1 MLEQDVR
8 RFLEVLACGQPF
20 EIRRKLGN
28 GVAGRVYGANQQAA
42 AVDDLRMLDGQQ
54 ATACWVTLNGTTM
67 QPGPWS
73 STTTKDAD
81 VHARRW
87 LLVDVDPQRP
97 KDTNATDAELAAART
112 TADAV
117 QQHLRGAGWPQP
129 VRLMS
134 GNGWHLLWRVD
145 LPADDGGLVR
155 RVLQALAARF
165 NTPEQVKT
173 EQVKV
178 DVANYNPARIT
189 KVAGTVA
196 RKGPHTPER
205 PQRVARL
212 LEVPDPV
219 VPVPRELL
227 EQVAADAPTSA
238 TAAVRVQ
245 QPVQRGARVPF
256 PKDVTGPGRA
266 DAVAAWLEA
275 HGVSIK
281 RTQRKG
287 SATWLYLNA
296 CPCSGVESDG
306 ASDLGVAVPDDGP
319 LAYCNQHN
327 RGEGLTWR
335 HLRDAIDPRPGVQP
349 STTPASVQDTQPVDV
364 EQAMPDDVRADLEV
378 VVLQG
383 MAQFEQTDPEQAAAL
398 EAISTDLP
406 TYAWLQT
413 GMHASVQA
421 ALEDQD
427 GRRVTAALL
436 RAKGVT
442 GGTEDVLLEPVHPAA
457 VLACVRELAQ
467 HHTDGVTRGMLRQV
481 MQRAQV
487 ALEQDPAAR
496 ADAAAELHELVA
508 QHNSTTAA
516 ADVRM
521 GAAVHDGWLAEIRK
535 GHGAGLQGLA
545 TGVPWFDRTTDGL
558 RGMMLLAGQPGC
570 GKTNLALWLLRHTLQ
585 ANPHTCC
592 VFFSGELHPRV
603 VYGRLLAQQA
613 DVAYSVVRK
622 GLPND
627 PAEHDGRMLGWAA
640 EQQQRVDT
648 AAAWLAGVADRMLLH
663 DVRTAADLHPATL
676 QRVVRQAMRRR
687 GCSSAFVVLDSFQAI
702 GARLRLGERMSSDI
716 ERDNATMAA
725 VQRLQAGLDQPVL
738 CITEQNKA
746 AIAGNTK
753 DMASVRGSARLI
765 YTPDWVATLADP
777 KDTADDD
784 MPGSNGQRPL
794 VLHVAKARDG
804 GQCGPVPLVHHY
816 FTGNWTQDGG
826 TPRQDVDPGVLQ
838 VFTEVRPSG
847 KAPRNRAAAGTP
859 AASAV
864 VACDRSAF
872 CPCPRCSSR

>member
-1 MLEQDVR
+1 MSIEIKATGAGRMVEQDVR

-145 LPADDGGLVR
+145 LPADDGGTLR

-165 NTPEQVKT
+165 NTPEQVNT

-178 DVANYNPARIT
+178 DVANHNPARIT

-238 TAAVRVQ
+238 TAAVQVQ

-296 CPCSGVESDG
+296 CPCCTPPLLSENG
-306 ASDLGVAVPDDGP
+306 SDLGVCVADAGRIS
-319 LAYCNQHN
+319 YHNQHN
-327 RGEGLTWR
+327 RGAGLTWA
-335 HLRDAIDPRPGVQP
+335 HLRAAIDPTYGRARSQPAAPGAP
-349 STTPASVQDTQPVDV
+349 
-364 EQAMPDDVRADLEV
+364 EREPDDEDVRGDLEV
-378 VVLQG
+378 VVLRG
-383 MAQFEQTDPEQAAAL
+383 LAQFSTRHAEQAVVLAGIRAGLEGYPWTQRALLEGVTSALGQHDGAASSVDLLRAHGVDKGVAEFLLERVRPEQ
-398 EAISTDLP
+398 
-406 TYAWLQT
+406 
-413 GMHASVQA
+413 VQA
-421 ALEDQD
+421 AIDWLKAWLTRHRDEQVHLKLSDALRDDRPVADRLDTARTMLEQHLATAD
-427 GRRVTAALL
+427 GGVLMGRDHVRVLVDGIVAKHGAQL
-436 RAKGVT
+436 RGLGTGVT
-442 GGTEDVLLEPVHPAA
+442 WMDQA
-457 VLACVRELAQ
+457 
-467 HHTDGVTRGMLRQV
+467 TDGIRGL
-481 MQRAQV
+481 
-487 ALEQDPAAR
+487 
-496 ADAAAELHELVA
+496 
-508 QHNSTTAA
+508 
-516 ADVRM
+516 
-521 GAAVHDGWLAEIRK
+521 
-535 GHGAGLQGLA
+535 
-545 TGVPWFDRTTDGL
+545 
-558 RGMMLLAGQPGC
+558 MLLAAAPGV
-570 GKTNLALWLLRHTLQ
+570 GKSNFALWLQQAVLRTEPE
-585 ANPHTCC
+585 ACC
-592 VFFSGELHPRV
+592 IFLSGEMDAAT
-603 VYGRLLAQQA
+603 VYARLLAQRANLPEGFVVKGTEAALGAGTHLEAARARLEQA
-613 DVAYSVVRK
+613 RTQLEEQAHRMVVHQVLGRRGLTVGKLEQVVR
-622 GLPND
+622 
-627 PAEHDGRMLGWAA
+627 HV
-640 EQQQRVDT
+640 QRV
-648 AAAWLAGVADRMLLH
+648 G
-663 DVRTAADLHPATL
+663 
-676 QRVVRQAMRRR
+676 
-687 GCSSAFVVLDSFQAI
+687 GCRKAFVVVDS
-702 GARLRLGERMSSDI
+702 
-716 ERDNATMAA
+716 
-725 VQRLQAGLDQPVL
+725 LQAVGACMSLEGTPRSEVDQDNMLISAVSELQARLDQPIML
-738 CITEQNKA
+738 ISEQNKQHMSTA
-746 AIAGNTK
+746 ELTG
-753 DMASVRGSARLI
+753 VRGSARAI
-765 YTPDWVATLADP
+765 YTPSIVQFLCDP
-777 KDTADDD
+777 IVDVEEHDAK
-784 MPGSNGQRPL
+784 GRPVKRKVRKPDSTPEVRRL
-794 VLHVAKARDG
+794 WLETRKARGG
-804 GQCGPVPLVHHY
+804 GQHGCVKLQHFY
-816 FTGNWTQDGG
+816 RTGNWLPQKGSD
-826 TPRQDVDPGVLQ
+826 
-838 VFTEVRPSG
+838 
-847 KAPRNRAAAGTP
+847 
-859 AASAV
+859 
-864 VACDRSAF
+864 
-872 CPCPRCSSR
+872 

>member
-1 MLEQDVR
+1 V
-8 RFLEVLACGQPF
+8 
-20 EIRRKLGN
+20 
-28 GVAGRVYGANQQAA
+28 QA
-42 AVDDLRMLDGQQ
+42 
-54 ATACWVTLNGTTM
+54 
-67 QPGPWS
+67 
-73 STTTKDAD
+73 
-81 VHARRW
+81 
-87 LLVDVDPQRP
+87 
-97 KDTNATDAELAAART
+97 
-112 TADAV
+112 
-117 QQHLRGAGWPQP
+117 
-129 VRLMS
+129 
-134 GNGWHLLWRVD
+134 
-145 LPADDGGLVR
+145 
-155 RVLQALAARF
+155 
-165 NTPEQVKT
+165 
-173 EQVKV
+173 
-178 DVANYNPARIT
+178 
-189 KVAGTVA
+189 
-196 RKGPHTPER
+196 
-205 PQRVARL
+205 
-212 LEVPDPV
+212 
-219 VPVPRELL
+219 
-227 EQVAADAPTSA
+227 
-238 TAAVRVQ
+238 
-245 QPVQRGARVPF
+245 
-256 PKDVTGPGRA
+256 
-266 DAVAAWLEA
+266 
-275 HGVSIK
+275 
-281 RTQRKG
+281 
-287 SATWLYLNA
+287 
-296 CPCSGVESDG
+296 
-306 ASDLGVAVPDDGP
+306 
-319 LAYCNQHN
+319 
-327 RGEGLTWR
+327 
-335 HLRDAIDPRPGVQP
+335 
-349 STTPASVQDTQPVDV
+349 TQPVDV

-383 MAQFEQTDPEQAAAL
+383 MAQFEQTDPEQAVAL
-398 EAISTDLP
+398 GAISTDLP
-406 TYAWLQT
+406 TYAWLQS

-467 HHTDGVTRGMLRQV
+467 HHTDGVTQGMLRQV

-496 ADAAAELHELVA
+496 ADAAAELHELMT
-508 QHNSTTAA
+508 QHNSSTAA

-558 RGMMLLAGQPGC
+558 RGLMLLAGQPGC

-585 ANPHTCC
+585 ANPQACC

-622 GLPND
+622 GLPTD
-627 PAEHDGRMLGWAA
+627 PAEHDGRTLGWAA

-816 FTGNWTQDGG
+816 HTGNWTQEGG

-838 VFTEVRPSG
+838 VFAEVRPSG
-847 KAPRNRAAAGTP
+847 KAPRNRAAANERQP
-859 AASAV
+859 
-864 VACDRSAF
+864 
-872 CPCPRCSSR
+872 